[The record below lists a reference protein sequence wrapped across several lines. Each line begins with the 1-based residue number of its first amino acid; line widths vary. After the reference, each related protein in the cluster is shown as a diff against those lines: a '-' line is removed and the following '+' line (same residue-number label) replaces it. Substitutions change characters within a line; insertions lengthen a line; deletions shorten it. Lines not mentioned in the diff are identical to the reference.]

1 MGEAGDSVPSEVSS
15 KTSSASERS
24 SSIIT
29 MTEARLATG
38 GCDNRVKLWRESQ
51 AGGDWEEEEELAV
64 AHTDWVRDVAWAPGI
79 GNASPMLVSCSQDKK
94 VLIWTR
100 DAASRSWTT
109 QEIVFGCAL
118 WRVSWSVTGNILAV
132 SGSDNL
138 VTLWKQNLLGKWE
151 QLGQLADN
159 MPAH

>member
-1 MGEAGDSVPSEVSS
+1 MRLSNPLKKTAG
-15 KTSSASERS
+15 SASDIVKALS
-24 SSIIT
+24 VSNFADISP
-29 MTEARLATG
+29 TEA
-38 GCDNRVKLWRESQ
+38 
-51 AGGDWEEEEELAV
+51 
-64 AHTDWVRDVAWAPGI
+64 APCSARA

-159 MPAH
+159 MSAH